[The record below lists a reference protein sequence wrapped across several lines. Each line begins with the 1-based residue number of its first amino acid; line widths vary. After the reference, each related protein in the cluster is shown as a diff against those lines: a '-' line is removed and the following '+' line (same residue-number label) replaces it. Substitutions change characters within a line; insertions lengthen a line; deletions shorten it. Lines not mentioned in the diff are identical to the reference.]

1 MSQKQTLI
9 DITNLK
15 TKKQTESNGKE
26 QTITMLKNKI
36 IANDRMQ
43 KTLSF
48 D

>member
-1 MSQKQTLI
+1 
-9 DITNLK
+9 
-15 TKKQTESNGKE
+15 
-26 QTITMLKNKI
+26 MLKNKI